1 LLATWARKRTILGKG
16 LLLRELPPTPV
27 TGPTLVYKRAKSGS
41 ASFFCSR
48 CGLDFA
54 TTDPLEAFLNF
65 AHHQHQCAAVPK
77 LQRKSRAAS

>member
-1 LLATWARKRTILGKG
+1 
-16 LLLRELPPTPV
+16 
-27 TGPTLVYKRAKSGS
+27 VYKRAKSGS

-65 AHHQHQCAAVPK
+65 AHHQHQCAAA
-77 LQRKSRAAS
+77 RKKPRRTRAVS

>member
-1 LLATWARKRTILGKG
+1 
-16 LLLRELPPTPV
+16 
-27 TGPTLVYKRAKSGS
+27 VYKRAKSGS